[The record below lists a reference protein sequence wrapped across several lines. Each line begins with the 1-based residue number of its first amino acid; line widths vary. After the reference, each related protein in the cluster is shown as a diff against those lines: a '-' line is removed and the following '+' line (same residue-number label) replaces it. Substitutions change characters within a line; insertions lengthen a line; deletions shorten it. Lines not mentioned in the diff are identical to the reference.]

1 MYRSEEWS
9 EALGI
14 GLCGKVIAEAGNE
27 ASALTVV
34 GGKSVWKAEM
44 RKVH

>member
-1 MYRSEEWS
+1 MCRSEEGS
-9 EALGI
+9 KAFGI

-34 GGKSVWKAEM
+34 GGKSVKES
-44 RKVH
+44 